1 MPRVLPPPP
10 PAPPETAAPGR
21 APVTVVEWWHWFG
34 RQAELTFPPP
44 QPVPPAALPSPFRQ
58 LLAHG
63 QDMTSTLERFYQTRL
78 GLRALRR
85 ERHGPYYVREVVLTT
100 AGGQPVEYGVICVR
114 LSAFPPVVQEEI
126 LAERLPLGRLLQDH
140 EQPCVCRPQEFYRIG
155 PHPYLAA
162 QLGAAAGPEGYCG
175 RRNLLLN
182 AEHRLLADVMEILSP
197 VAAETRGPLPVDY
210 SARLGQVMTEETSR

>member
-1 MPRVLPPPP
+1 MPSLLNHH
-10 PAPPETAAPGR
+10 PATSETAAPRR

-34 RQAELTFPPP
+34 RQAGLEFPRP
-44 QPVPPAALPSPFRQ
+44 QPVAPAAMPSPYRQ

-85 ERHGPYYVREVVLTT
+85 ERHGPFYVREVVLTT
-100 AGGQPVEYGVICVR
+100 AGGQPVEYGVIGVR
-114 LSAFPPVVQEEI
+114 LNAFPPAVREEI

-140 EQPCVCRPQEFYRIG
+140 EQPCICRPQEFYRIA
-155 PHPYLAA
+155 PHPYLSA
-162 QLGAAAGPEGYCG
+162 QLAEHMKPEAYYG

-197 VAAETRGPLPVDY
+197 LAGQTRGPLPQDY
-210 SARLGQVMTEETSR
+210 SACFGQVMTEET